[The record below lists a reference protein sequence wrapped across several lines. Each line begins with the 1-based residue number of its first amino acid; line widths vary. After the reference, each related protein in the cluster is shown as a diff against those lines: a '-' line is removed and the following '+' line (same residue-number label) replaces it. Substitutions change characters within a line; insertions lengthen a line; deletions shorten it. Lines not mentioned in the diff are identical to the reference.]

1 MLGSNRANSCFYYL
15 ANSSKLF
22 IVSKGTQ
29 NYITARTNMLMTYET
44 LKDSAKTFETYEEL
58 ASLIKGRGWYTAEQ
72 LLHASM
78 VSFTLIGMIQI
89 SLLKL
94 QARGAYGIK
103 LISIDQILFIKGHGA
118 YVEIHTR
125 EGMILQRKLIK
136 ELEHQLPVFSI
147 RVHRSYLINENYID
161 QKKANLMVINKI
173 KIPVSR
179 N

>member
-1 MLGSNRANSCFYYL
+1 VQIL
-15 ANSSKLF
+15 
-22 IVSKGTQ
+22 VS
-29 NYITARTNMLMTYET
+29 I
-44 LKDSAKTFETYEEL
+44 
-58 ASLIKGRGWYTAEQ
+58 
-72 LLHASM
+72 
-78 VSFTLIGMIQI
+78 
-89 SLLKL
+89 
-94 QARGAYGIK
+94 
-103 LISIDQILFIKGHGA
+103 IDQILFIKGHGA
-118 YVEIHTR
+118 YVEIHTG